1 MRGER
6 NGEQMETFW
15 QDLRYAFRMLRKNPG
30 FTAVAVITLGLG
42 IGANTAIFSV
52 VNGVLLRP
60 LPYREPQNLVRV
72 YSEFPTMQ
80 LKKFWLSPPEFLDI
94 QKEAKSW
101 EAIGAWAPG
110 GQNVGTGSEPLRV
123 TSAAIT
129 RSLIDALGVQP
140 ERGRNFTPEE
150 DRNGGPNV
158 ALISHGL
165 WQKAFGGQSDIIGKQ
180 IQVNSQTTTVI
191 GVMPKTFS
199 FPPGSNDQVDVLLP
213 FQFDPANPGN
223 RGSHFLSVIGRLKPG
238 VNLDQARSEFA
249 SLMAGWSSEKR
260 AQHLLDPQRHPVL
273 IFGLHEDVIGSA
285 RAAVWM
291 LMGAVGFVLL
301 IACVNVANL
310 LLARAEARHRE
321 FAVRLALG
329 AGMRRMVR
337 QFLAEGFLL
346 VLFAATLGT
355 PLAFLGLKLLL
366 LFAPDSVPRTGD
378 IRVDLPVLGFT
389 LALSVVAVFIF
400 ALAPLAQIREH
411 NLADW
416 IRGAGQRAI
425 GVGGQTLRKTLV
437 VTEIALAV
445 VLVIGSGLMIRAFWK
460 LQQVSTGFEPA
471 GVLSFSVNLPA
482 ANYKNP
488 DRLRFA
494 NTLEQ
499 RLASLPG
506 VTSAS
511 LAGGLPPLRR
521 INANDTEIE
530 GYQRT
535 PDAPAQNVDYW
546 NVVGNDYFKT
556 MKIRTIEG
564 RVFEPSDDNDSAQRV
579 VVVNQALAKRFWKG
593 SPIGRRLNPG
603 FADPKVWSTIVGIV
617 EDTKNAGMDK
627 PAGPELY
634 LQSHQIAQFG
644 LSTNM
649 NFVVRSDGDPRAM
662 ASSIR
667 AAVREIDPSLPVYGL
682 NPMSEVVAKSMVQP
696 RFLSLLLATFS
707 GIALFLAAI
716 GIYGVMAYSVA
727 QRTQEIGVRMALGA
741 QRLHVLRLV
750 FSQGFVL
757 LIIGTVIGLG
767 GAFALTRLLRT
778 LLFQITP
785 TDPLTYAGV
794 VGLLIVVA
802 FLACYVPARRATKVD
817 PLVAL
822 RYE

>member
-1 MRGER
+1 
-6 NGEQMETFW
+6 MEIFW
-15 QDLRYAFRMLRKNPG
+15 QDLRYALRMLRKNWG

-42 IGANTAIFSV
+42 IGANTSIFSV

-60 LPYREPQNLVRV
+60 LPYREPQRLVRI
-72 YSEFPTMQ
+72 YSEFPTMKLQ
-80 LKKFWLSPPEFLDI
+80 KFWLSPPEFLDI

-110 GQNVGTGSEPLRV
+110 GQNIGTAGEPLRV
-123 TSAAIT
+123 TAAAIT
-129 RSLIDALGVQP
+129 RSLIDTLGVQP
-140 ERGRNFTPEE
+140 ERGRNFSPEE

-165 WQKAFGGQSDIIGKQ
+165 WQRAFGSEADIIGKQ
-180 IQVNSQTTTVI
+180 IQVNSQSTTVI
-191 GVMPKTFS
+191 GVMPQTFS

-213 FQFDPANPGN
+213 FQFDPANPGG

-238 VNLDQARSEFA
+238 VNMDQARSEFT
-249 SLMAGWSSEKR
+249 SLMAGWASEKR
-260 AQHLLDPQRHPVL
+260 DRHLLDPQRHPVL
-273 IFGLHEDVIGSA
+273 LFGLHEDVTRSA
-285 RAAVWM
+285 RAAVLM

-301 IACVNVANL
+301 ITCVNVANL

-337 QFLAEGFLL
+337 QFLAEGFVL
-346 VLFAATLGT
+346 VLLAAALGT

-389 LALSVVAVFIF
+389 LAVSVVAVVLF
-400 ALAPLAQIREH
+400 AVAPLIQIREQ
-411 NLADW
+411 NLANW
-416 IRGAGQRAI
+416 IRGAGQRTI
-425 GVGGQTLRKTLV
+425 GAGGQAVRKTLV

-460 LQQVSTGFEPA
+460 LQQVNTGFDPN
-471 GVLSFSVNLPA
+471 GVLSFSVNLPGTA
-482 ANYKNP
+482 YKNP

-494 NTLEQ
+494 DAVEQ

-511 LAGGLPPLRR
+511 LAEGLPPLRR

-530 GYQRT
+530 GFQQT
-535 PDAPAQNVDYW
+535 PDGPAQNVDYW

-564 RVFEPSDDNDSAQRV
+564 RVFEPADDNDSAQRV
-579 VVVNQALAKRFWKG
+579 VVVNQSLAKRFWKG
-593 SPIGRRLNPG
+593 SPIGRRVNPG
-603 FADPKVWSTIVGIV
+603 FADPKVWATIIGVV

-634 LQSHQIAQFG
+634 LPSHQIAQFG
-644 LSTNM
+644 LSTDM
-649 NFVVRSDGDPRAM
+649 NFVVRSDGDPRAV

-667 AAVREIDPSLPVYGL
+667 AVIREVDPSLPVYGL
-682 NPMSEVVAKSMVQP
+682 SPMSEVVAKSMVQP

-741 QRLHVLRLV
+741 QRQHVLRLI

-757 LIIGTVIGLG
+757 LMIGVVIGLG

-778 LLFQITP
+778 LLFEITP
-785 TDPLTYAGV
+785 TDPLTYSGV
-794 VGLLIVVA
+794 VALLIIVA

>member
-1 MRGER
+1 
-6 NGEQMETFW
+6 MEIFW
-15 QDLRYAFRMLRKNPG
+15 QDLRYALRMLRKNWG
-30 FTAVAVITLGLG
+30 FTTVAVITLGLG
-42 IGANTAIFSV
+42 IGANTSIFSV

-60 LPYREPQNLVRV
+60 LPYREPQRLVRI
-72 YSEFPTMQ
+72 YSEFPTMKLQ
-80 LKKFWLSPPEFLDI
+80 KFWLSPPEFLDI

-110 GQNVGTGSEPLRV
+110 GQNIGTAGEPLRV
-123 TSAAIT
+123 TAAAIT
-129 RSLIDALGVQP
+129 RSLIDTLGVQP
-140 ERGRNFTPEE
+140 ERGRNFSPEE

-165 WQKAFGGQSDIIGKQ
+165 WQRAFGSETDIIGKQ
-180 IQVNSQTTTVI
+180 IQVNSQSTTVI
-191 GVMPKTFS
+191 GVMPQTFS

-213 FQFDPANPGN
+213 FQFDPANPGG
-223 RGSHFLSVIGRLKPG
+223 RGSHLLSVIGRLKPG
-238 VNLDQARSEFA
+238 VNMDQARSELT
-249 SLMAGWSSEKR
+249 SLMAGWASEKR
-260 AQHLLDPQRHPVL
+260 DRHLLDPQRHPVL
-273 IFGLHEDVIGSA
+273 LFGLHEDVTGSA
-285 RAAVWM
+285 RAAVLM

-301 IACVNVANL
+301 ITCVNVANL

-337 QFLAEGFLL
+337 QFLAEGFVL
-346 VLFAATLGT
+346 VLLAAALGT

-389 LALSVVAVFIF
+389 LAVSVVAVVLF
-400 ALAPLAQIREH
+400 AVAPLIQIREQ
-411 NLADW
+411 NLANW
-416 IRGAGQRAI
+416 IRGAGQRTI
-425 GVGGQTLRKTLV
+425 GAGGQAVRKTLV

-460 LQQVSTGFEPA
+460 LQQVNTGFDPN
-471 GVLSFSVNLPA
+471 GVLSFSVNLPGTA
-482 ANYKNP
+482 YKNP

-494 NTLEQ
+494 DAVEQ
-499 RLASLPG
+499 RLASLPR

-530 GYQRT
+530 GFQQT
-535 PDAPAQNVDYW
+535 PDGPAQNVDYW

-564 RVFEPSDDNDSAQRV
+564 RVFEPADDNDSAQRV

-593 SPIGRRLNPG
+593 SPIGRRVNPG
-603 FADPKVWSTIVGIV
+603 FADPKVWATIVGVV

-634 LQSHQIAQFG
+634 LPSHQIAQFG

-649 NFVVRSDGDPRAM
+649 NFVVRSDGDPRAA

-667 AAVREIDPSLPVYGL
+667 AVIREVDPSLPVYGL
-682 NPMSEVVAKSMVQP
+682 SPMSEVVAKSMVQP

-757 LIIGTVIGLG
+757 LMIGMVIGLG

-778 LLFQITP
+778 LLFEITP
-785 TDPLTYAGV
+785 TDPLTYSGV
-794 VGLLIVVA
+794 VALLIIVA